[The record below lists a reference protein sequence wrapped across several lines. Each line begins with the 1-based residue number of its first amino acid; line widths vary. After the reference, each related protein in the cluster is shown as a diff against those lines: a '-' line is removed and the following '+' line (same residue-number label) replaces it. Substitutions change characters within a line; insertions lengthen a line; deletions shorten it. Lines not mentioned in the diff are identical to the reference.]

1 MLKKGWG
8 FNKAPRLFIKHD
20 AENAD
25 NPLGKTAFYE
35 PDKQSITLYTV
46 GRHPKDVMRS
56 LSHEL
61 VHHTQNCRGEF
72 DNANEM
78 GEGYAQTDEH
88 LREMEREAYEVGN
101 MCFRDWEDSIKSTIY
116 FEHLQKGEKKM
127 STKDWKNKELTT
139 LLSEAWGFKFNS
151 LDEFNEF
158 NGSGELQAEG
168 EEEEE
173 LDEGSMTPHKAS
185 ARRTPRGVGSADA
198 RRSGE
203 ADKDD
208 DDDRKDESLEESE
221 EEVVEEGVFSPN
233 HYCVHHGGVARNGSV
248 EMAEAVNHNFDQE
261 LGKVTHYDMKFE
273 DGTIMENVPFE
284 DIQVTN
290 ASLAEGHG
298 GHKVGKRDDE
308 DEEIDE
314 IAAKRAGNEDR
325 DVGRDRMHADRM
337 HEDEDLKEAIKAL
350 LTKHLKG

>member
-1 MLKKGWG
+1 MIDIIKPMIKKFMPFAQKRMG

-20 AENAD
+20 TENAD

-168 EEEEE
+168 EEELEE
-173 LDEGSMTPHKAS
+173 AEEH
-185 ARRTPRGVGSADA
+185 
-198 RRSGE
+198 
-203 ADKDD
+203 DD
-208 DDDRKDESLEESE
+208 DDKKMDEAEDHDDDEKDMNESTEDDINESA
-221 EEVVEEGVFSPN
+221 FAPN
-233 HYCVHHGGVARNGSV
+233 HYCVHHGGVSRNGSV
-248 EMAEAVNHNFDQE
+248 EIAEAVGHNFDQE
-261 LGKVTHYDMKFE
+261 LGKVTHYNMKFE